1 MSNFTFSRI
10 TRSLSNRI
18 RYTHSQCLPH
28 AGAPPQTLLRPR
40 LDLLGEGRPHLG
52 FGKAWRTSL
61 ECCRVTAGQRGGH
74 LRNSTSRRGILAR
87 NCSES
92 RGKRSDRPKCSH
104 IRESMKPDPHSG
116 DSRHAG
122 FPFPS
127 GTPAADTLR
136 HVEFGASQC
145 CATRNR
151 IRTSRDQ
158 HLTIGETHGAI
169 EHSRRVHPTGKR
181 IRVGTDLV

>member
-1 MSNFTFSRI
+1 MSNRRVVVKLHVL
-10 TRSLSNRI
+10 TRYAELEQLDSLYSFPM
-18 RYTHSQCLPH
+18 SPAC
-28 AGAPPQTLLRPR
+28 GAPPQTLLRPR

-158 HLTIGETHGAI
+158 HLTIGEA
-169 EHSRRVHPTGKR
+169 RRYRTLAPSSSHR
-181 IRVGTDLV
+181 